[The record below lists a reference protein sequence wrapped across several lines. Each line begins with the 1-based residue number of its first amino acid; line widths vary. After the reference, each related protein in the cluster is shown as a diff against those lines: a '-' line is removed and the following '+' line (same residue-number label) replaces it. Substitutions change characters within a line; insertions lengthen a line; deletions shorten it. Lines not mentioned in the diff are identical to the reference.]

1 MIVSAPSISVAT
13 TVPEIEP
20 LSERTKCSGRI
31 PKVQSA
37 PTTVIFPSTAS
48 LNYSLPIVDEKLV
61 PSPVRN
67 KQQRLKSY
75 LHENDF

>member
-37 PTTVIFPSTAS
+37 PTTVIFPSTAVS
-48 LNYSLPIVDEKLV
+48 TIPCPSSMKNSFRLPYGINSNV
-61 PSPVRN
+61 
-67 KQQRLKSY
+67 
-75 LHENDF
+75 